1 MKSHGNRRLFL
12 VAVAA
17 WPLAGRAQRAPVEGT
32 DYRIVS
38 PPQPVD
44 SGSKI
49 EVLEFFQY
57 GCPHCYAFNPELEGW
72 RKKLPADV
80 EYRRLPVNWDNATL
94 NHTKLYYALE
104 ALNRVDDLHEKVF
117 AAIHVQKKRLLDA
130 NEIADFIAASG
141 IERKQWQDVFNSFAV
156 NARANKAM
164 QTWRA
169 YRIDGTPA
177 VAVDGKF
184 VTAPSMVGSRS
195 GTLAVMD
202 FLIQRARS
210 ERRK

>member
-1 MKSHGNRRLFL
+1 MNPNADRRLFL

-17 WPLAGRAQRAPVEGT
+17 WPLAGRAQRMPAEGT

-44 SGSKI
+44 TGAKI

-104 ALNRVDDLHEKVF
+104 ALNRLNDLHDKVF
-117 AAIHVQKKRLLDA
+117 AAIHVQKKRLLDV
-130 NEIADFIAASG
+130 NEIADFMAASG
-141 IERKQWQDVFNSFAV
+141 
-156 NARANKAM
+156 
-164 QTWRA
+164 
-169 YRIDGTPA
+169 
-177 VAVDGKF
+177 
-184 VTAPSMVGSRS
+184 
-195 GTLAVMD
+195 
-202 FLIQRARS
+202 
-210 ERRK
+210 